1 MTPYRIVVADD
12 HEVVRHGL
20 RAMLE
25 AQPNWKVV
33 GEAGDGRAAVAS
45 VIELKPD
52 LAVLDVGMPNLN
64 GLEAARQ
71 IVAAVPS
78 CRVLILSL
86 YESEQ
91 MVCEVLAA
99 GARGYLLKSD
109 ASRYLVKAAEVL
121 RNGKVYVTP
130 RFSHLLEEG
139 MRTRGAAV
147 VSLTAR
153 ERQVVQLLGEGKGT
167 KEVATVLEIS
177 VKTAET
183 HRAHIMHKLDLHSIT
198 ELVLYAVRNRIVQV
212 PTPLNG
218 VDPIPIPLAE
228 PAARAALPRR
238 PGVA

>member
-1 MTPYRIVVADD
+1 MSTYRILVADD

-25 AQPNWKVV
+25 SQPGWKVIA
-33 GEAGDGRAAVAS
+33 EAADGREALAR
-45 VIELKPD
+45 VIEQKPD

-71 IVAAVPS
+71 IVAGLPS

-91 MVCEVLAA
+91 MVHEVLAS
-99 GARGYLLKSD
+99 GAKGYLLKSD
-109 ASRYLVKAAEVL
+109 ATRYLVKAAESL
-121 RNGKVYVTP
+121 KNGKTYVTP
-130 RFSHLLEEG
+130 RFVHLLEEG
-139 MRTRGAAV
+139 VRTKVPAV
-147 VSLTAR
+147 VSLTPR

-167 KEVATVLEIS
+167 KEVATVLGMS

-198 ELVLYAVRNRIVQV
+198 DLVLYAVRNRIVQV
-212 PTPLNG
+212 PSPSAGVEPL
-218 VDPIPIPLAE
+218 
-228 PAARAALPRR
+228 PAALTETPAAVASRR
-238 PGVA
+238 TPEVA